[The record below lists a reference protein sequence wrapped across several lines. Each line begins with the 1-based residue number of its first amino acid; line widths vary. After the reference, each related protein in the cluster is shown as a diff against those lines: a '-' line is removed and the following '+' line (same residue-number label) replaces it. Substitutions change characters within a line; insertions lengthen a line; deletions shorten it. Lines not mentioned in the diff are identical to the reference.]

1 MLTNNIAQLCPL
13 AAGPAVYRARD
24 MYALINDT
32 LQYNDSTVCAFEGYF
47 RESSNTLYPAL
58 IKKEKHLNY
67 FKAQPNPASEKILF
81 TFGEYESFGYLTIYD
96 ISGAIVFSSTISA
109 GISTLTVNI
118 TSFING
124 IYIAHFVNNKV
135 SSRIK
140 LAVSK

>member
-1 MLTNNIAQLCPL
+1 MKANNTLIQL

-32 LQYNDSTVCAFEGYF
+32 LKYSDSTVCAFEGYY
-47 RESSNTLYPAL
+47 RTSANTLYPAL
-58 IKKEKHLNY
+58 TKKEKQHNY

-81 TFGEYESFGYLTIYD
+81 TFSENESFGHLTIYD

-109 GISTLTVNI
+109 GINMLTVNV
-118 TSFING
+118 TNFING
-124 IYIAHFVNNKV
+124 IYIAHFMNNEV